1 MDKEFFQKI
10 FSQQMGFVYKYLGTV
25 PEGEQKSAYITGKF
39 AQAAGS
45 HLVATMVADIGSY
58 GITVIYNHSDTDDV
72 NHKDF
77 EMLMDLIPYPPP
89 EPIPEPET
97 PAPSEQEEQSS
108 QG

>member
-39 AQAAGS
+39 AEAAGS
-45 HLVATMVADIGSY
+45 HLVATMVADIGTY

-77 EMLMDLIPYPPP
+77 EMLMDLVPYPTP
-89 EPIPEPET
+89 EPPAEPEV
-97 PAPSEQEEQSS
+97 PSEPNEQTS

>member
-39 AQAAGS
+39 AEAAGS
-45 HLVATMVADIGSY
+45 HLVATMVADIGTY
-58 GITVIYNHSDTDDV
+58 GITVIYNHSNTDDV
-72 NHKDF
+72 DHKDF
-77 EMLMDLIPYPPP
+77 ELLMDLIPYPTP
-89 EPIPEPET
+89 EPPVEPEV
-97 PAPSEQEEQSS
+97 PSEPNEQTS

>member
-10 FSQQMGFVYKYLGTV
+10 FNQQMGFVYKYLGTV

-45 HLVATMVADIGSY
+45 HLVATMVADIGTY
-58 GITVIYNHSDTDDV
+58 GITVIYNYSDTNDV

-77 EMLMDLIPYPPP
+77 ELLMDLIPYPPP
-89 EPIPEPET
+89 EPTVEPEV
-97 PAPSEQEEQSS
+97 PSESNEQSS